1 MRYRNIILEFLANY
15 REYRFDCFQ
24 LLLFENHHQNNILKV
39 IADSNFI
46 DVYQVKQTQVFHKKV
61 TFSSINNTTANLL
74 FISEEPQILEIS
86 KLNMDL
92 KQTLD
97 LYNLKPIFDL
107 NHKYLIIYPIYYQK
121 ELLGGF
127 FIYSNYQTL
136 WQLEEHKIINFL
148 NALENASC
156 QDVIDEI
163 SKNVDS
169 LYWTFTNKGVYLS
182 KELSDLL
189 NKEQYNNSFNKEG
202 KSLKELSKKECL
214 NGVLNSYQVI
224 FNKPIESFLELI
236 NKKITKFSL
245 IYIRTL
251 NDESLVE
258 LYSQLKELIKKIDGC
273 LGEYTIYQTS
283 NNSLSVL
290 FEMELN
296 KKIIED
302 YFKEFSYILVRSTYE
317 IKKITDFSH
326 LLNYLNLSPIEEFKY
341 EYYQYYLSN
350 ILNEKKRQVITNYSN
365 FKIKVTPLMESR
377 SMKLNGYLLKCLYDL
392 KNASKDNKLKSIKE
406 ILKIGEEYV
415 DKKIYLDL
423 NITDFFNGEN
433 PYIAYINVLKKF
445 INEHEGLVTIVVDFD
460 QEKFL
465 RISSLW
471 PDFEKHVFIDY
482 RDEHFMTIINYLDTV
497 KGLSLINSEYAFLLK
512 NHQQNA
518 VTLSE
523 YLMKYCNM
531 LLVKVKQND
540 IIKYS
545 NKNIIFVCE

>member
-540 IIKYS
+540 IIKYN